1 MKRSIPLTG
10 TTTSATLISPEH
22 QRFIAS
28 LNRQIERTL
37 ASGKIKIRPHG
48 QRQTISA
55 EPMTDPAPVPVAKPL
70 EPRRGPPP
78 RPTFKRPSA
87 LQK

>member
-22 QRFIAS
+22 QWFLAS

-48 QRQTISA
+48 ERQTTPA
-55 EPMTDPAPVPVAKPL
+55 EPMPETAPVQVAKAP
-70 EPRRGPPP
+70 EPRRGHHHGQ
-78 RPTFKRPSA
+78 PSRGH
-87 LQK
+87 QH